1 MTRLGLKKLLLSAYN
16 TSLTEGA
23 LEPYIPNTVQHPFEP
38 LETYKDFK
46 PGMMRNIH
54 KITLMKNSFPHPP
67 LKKTA
72 RGDNPIIQTSV
83 RRAFSKWL
91 ADKITNHP

>member
-38 LETYKDFK
+38 LETYKDC
-46 PGMMRNIH
+46 
-54 KITLMKNSFPHPP
+54 
-67 LKKTA
+67 
-72 RGDNPIIQTSV
+72 QTWDDE
-83 RRAFSKWL
+83 KY
-91 ADKITNHP
+91 P